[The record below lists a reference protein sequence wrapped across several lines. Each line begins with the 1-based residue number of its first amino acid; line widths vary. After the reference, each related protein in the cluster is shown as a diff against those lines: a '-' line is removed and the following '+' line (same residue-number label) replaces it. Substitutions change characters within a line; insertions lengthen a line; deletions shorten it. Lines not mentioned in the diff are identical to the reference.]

1 MARKFPDQLLEAYL
15 HLPEP
20 RPYLIYVGDGEL
32 RESLEETVKRH
43 QLKDVRFA
51 GFRNQG
57 ELPAFYAL
65 ADIFVLPSI
74 NETWGLVINE
84 AMNAGCAIIT
94 TEQVGSAAD
103 LVRNNENG
111 FVLKARDFQALANA
125 LRTCL
130 TGERFREMG
139 ANSLELINGWGIK
152 ENVAGLRSSLGLPA

>member
-1 MARKFPDQLLEAYL
+1 MRGNLEA
-15 HLPEP
+15 
-20 RPYLIYVGDGEL
+20 
-32 RESLEETVKRH
+32 TVQTH

-94 TEQVGSAAD
+94 TDQVGSAAD
-103 LVRNNENG
+103 LVRSGHNG
-111 FVLKARDFQALANA
+111 FTIKACDISALTNALAA
-125 LRTCL
+125 CL
-130 TGERFREMG
+130 AEERFRGMG
-139 ANSLELINGWGIK
+139 ERSLEIIQGWGIK
-152 ENVAGLRSSLGLPA
+152 ENVEGLRGALGFLASSKFK